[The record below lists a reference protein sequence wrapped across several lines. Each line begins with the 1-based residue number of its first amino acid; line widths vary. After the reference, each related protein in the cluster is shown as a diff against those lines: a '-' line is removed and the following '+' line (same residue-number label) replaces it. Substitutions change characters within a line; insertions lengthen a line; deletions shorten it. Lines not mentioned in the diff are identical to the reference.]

1 MEDSN
6 GTPLRRLPWAGPE
19 GKAAYAQTDG
29 GVIGR
34 LADRME
40 DQMLLTAKEDTIRA
54 ADLCQDDNVSRAEL
68 KIVVGYLARAV
79 GEAVLVADLRGE
91 RLSLRDDEDGED
103 LAWVPPQAHHN
114 DLH

>member
-1 MEDSN
+1 MHDSN
-6 GTPLRRLPWAGPE
+6 GVQLRRLPWDGPE
-19 GKAAYAQTDG
+19 GQAAYAQTDG

-40 DQMLLTAKEDTIRA
+40 DQMLLMAKEDTIRA
-54 ADLCQDDNVSRAEL
+54 AELCQEEKVSRAEL

-79 GEAVLVADLRGE
+79 SEAVLVADLRGE
-91 RLSLRDDEDGED
+91 RLSVREDEDGED
-103 LAWVPPQAHHN
+103 LAWVPPQAQPN